1 MHERKEVSTIE
12 GTMRRMTNDEA
23 RMTKETQN
31 PNPEQVKHSLADAF
45 SFRHSSFPRFSV
57 VPIDLT
63 RT

>member
-1 MHERKEVSTIE
+1 
-12 GTMRRMTNDEA
+12 MTNDEA

-31 PNPEQVKHSLADAF
+31 PNPEQVKHSLTDAF